1 MVAAPYPR
9 TRVCVDI
16 ERPVLE
22 TEQRVRANGQRV
34 APLCSLLSLGRKIL
48 CVVTNGDV
56 DVDVV
61 CGSRIREWLGSVV
74 RGLLRG
80 VCGCRFHAES

>member
-1 MVAAPYPR
+1 MVWGGGGAR
-9 TRVCVDI
+9 GLGDHGLLK
-16 ERPVLE
+16 EE

-61 CGSRIREWLGSVV
+61 CVVWCSSNVNIR
-74 RGLLRG
+74 
-80 VCGCRFHAES
+80 F